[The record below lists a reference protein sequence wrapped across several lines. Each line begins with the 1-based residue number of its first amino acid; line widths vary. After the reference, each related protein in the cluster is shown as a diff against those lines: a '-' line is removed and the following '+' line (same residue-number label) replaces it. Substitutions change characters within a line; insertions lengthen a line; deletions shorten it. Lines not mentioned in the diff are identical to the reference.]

1 MAVLTWDASGERLYE
16 TGVDRGVLYIPA
28 GGLYTTG
35 VAWNGLTAVTESP
48 SGAEATAQYA
58 DNIKYLNLISAEEFG
73 ATLEAFTYPKEF
85 AQFDGAAMPSAG
97 VVIGQQTR
105 KAFGLSYRTRLGN
118 DLLATDFGYKIHLI
132 YGATAAP
139 TEKAY
144 ATINDSPEAITFSWE
159 LSTVPVPVTGF
170 KPTAILTIDSTKV
183 APANLTALENALYG
197 TAGTD
202 PRLPLPDEVIAMFAG
217 AVTLVT
223 PAAPTATTAGVITIP
238 STVGVV
244 YRRTDT
250 NAVVTNAATVQVPGA
265 IGQSLVIKATPANGY
280 AFNVNVDDD
289 WSFTKTV

>member
-1 MAVLTWDASGERLYE
+1 MAVLTWDGTGERQYE
-16 TGVDRGVLYIPA
+16 TGVDRGVLYIPNA
-28 GGLYTTG
+28 GVYDNG
-35 VAWNGLTAVTESP
+35 VAWNGLTAVTEAP

-85 AQFDGAAMPSAG
+85 AQFDGAATPQAG

-159 LSTVPVPVTGF
+159 LTTVPVPVTGF

-183 APANLTALENALYG
+183 TPANLTALENALYG
-197 TAGTD
+197 TAGTS

-217 AVTLVT
+217 SVTAVTTV
-223 PAAPTATTAGVITIP
+223 APTATTAGVITIP
-238 STVGVV
+238 STTGVV
-244 YRRTDT
+244 FRRADT
-250 NAVVTNAATVQVPGA
+250 NAVVTSAATVQVPGT
-265 IGQSLVIKATPANGY
+265 IGSSLVIKATPAAGY
-280 AFNVNVDDD
+280 SFTPNSDDD
-289 WSFTKTV
+289 WTFTKTV